1 MESRLL
7 EPHRAQR
14 HAIEVHKHL
23 LLCVCVCVC
32 LCMVCVRCNFSKYMI
47 FKYMYVELGSAGA
60 SKGQIPA
67 PDAAGDATALGPLIH
82 FFFAICWGFSF
93 QFVALCL
100 PVPRVLLK
108 MHLTHFVI
116 ARKFEMSWRLSTSI
130 QPCGFHMTWH
140 TRRAK

>member
-60 SKGQIPA
+60 SKGQIAA

-82 FFFAICWGFSF
+82 FFFCFLLGIFFSVRSAVF
-93 QFVALCL
+93 AC
-100 PVPRVLLK
+100 
-108 MHLTHFVI
+108 
-116 ARKFEMSWRLSTSI
+116 AESTS
-130 QPCGFHMTWH
+130 QNAFNSLCHSP
-140 TRRAK
+140 